1 MELQTVLDKTNL
13 VSVFEEAQS
22 RSCCRPQLQSRMEW
36 AAATP
41 PTLS

>member
-1 MELQTVLDKTNL
+1 MELQTVRDKTNL

-36 AAATP
+36 VTVTL